1 MEPKKSRQN
10 VVWLLRKNLLRVRS
24 RAFSDKTEQFSRA
37 LILISKTQARACAA
51 KTNAAA
57 HTGKNEW
64 K

>member
-1 MEPKKSRQN
+1 MKVKLRGLNQKKN
-10 VVWLLRKNLLRVRS
+10 RKNLLRVHS

-57 HTGKNEW
+57 HTGKNE
-64 K
+64 